1 MGGVVDAVTKPFKEV
16 GQEIKKGVDSVAG
29 VGQDIIDVTI
39 KPARDLTL
47 GAVEQV
53 KGVQSAT
60 TNVVKGLGEGVGKL
74 AQDPNALAA
83 AAGVALGNP
92 LAATAFLNRKG
103 QSPSTGNTVGVGGSG
118 RQPASVPQINVA
130 STPPIQAVQGNSFM
144 LPIIIGGGAL
154 AFILLRRK

>member
-1 MGGVVDAVTKPFKEV
+1 MGGVVDAVVKPFKEV
-16 GQEIKKGVDSVAG
+16 GQEIEKGVDSVAG
-29 VGQDIIDVTI
+29 FGQDVIDVTI
-39 KPARDLTL
+39 KPARDLAL

-83 AAGVALGNP
+83 AAGVAMGNP

-103 QSPSTGNTVGVGGSG
+103 QSPSTANVGVGSSG
-118 RQPASVPQINVA
+118 RQPASTPQINVA
-130 STPPIQAVQGNSFM
+130 STPPIQAIQGNSFM